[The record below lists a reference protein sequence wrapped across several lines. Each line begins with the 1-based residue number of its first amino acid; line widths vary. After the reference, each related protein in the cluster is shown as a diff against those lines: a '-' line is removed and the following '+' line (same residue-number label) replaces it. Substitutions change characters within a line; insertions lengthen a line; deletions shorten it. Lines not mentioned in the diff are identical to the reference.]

1 MKIAAN
7 YRILFKTIRIQFNF
21 SMDNLKSKIQK
32 LKEKIILAKIL
43 IKILKYN
50 RNYYYQTLITKY
62 KYNKSLEVFSQI

>member
-7 YRILFKTIRIQFNF
+7 YRILFKTIKIQFNF
-21 SMDNLKSKIQK
+21 SMENLKSKIQK

-62 KYNKSLEVFSQI
+62 KYNKS

>member
-7 YRILFKTIRIQFNF
+7 YRILFKTIKIQFNF
-21 SMDNLKSKIQK
+21 SMENLKSKIQK